1 MKKTYIKPTI
11 ETAYIAIEQMIA
23 ASGGGHGITFD
34 DDHTNYYDGYGGLNN
49 DYADGDAM
57 SKSRGAFGTFDF

>member
-1 MKKTYIKPTI
+1 MKKTYLKPAI

-23 ASGGGHGITFD
+23 ASGGGLDITFSD
-34 DDHTNYYDGYGGLNN
+34 DNSTGSGNLNN

-57 SKSRGAFGTFDF
+57 SKSRGAFDF

>member
-23 ASGGGHGITFD
+23 ASGGGHGITFND
-34 DDHTNYYDGYGGLNN
+34 DDNTSYGGLNN